1 MIDEY
6 KQSNNYNK
14 NNSYYFFFEV
24 IISKIYISFM
34 KNFFYRFVS
43 IREDFINDNNEKRM
57 RFVESPRFVHHFR
70 RDFRPSRRRIIT
82 PSLLRRAMRNWNATY
97 RSIDGNET
105 GADTIEIIINFAGI
119 EPSSWRMKRG
129 RALGTPL
136 EYQLIRFETRFE
148 ARREEGGGERSCDP
162 PFRRDD

>member
-1 MIDEY
+1 MTI
-6 KQSNNYNK
+6 
-14 NNSYYFFFEV
+14 
-24 IISKIYISFM
+24 M
-34 KNFFYRFVS
+34 KNAWERITNNTQALCRVS
-43 IREDFINDNNEKRM
+43 TIRASF
-57 RFVESPRFVHHFR
+57 S
-70 RDFRPSRRRIIT
+70 SRLSSERRIIA

-148 ARREEGGGERSCDP
+148 ARREGGEVRGGGGVAIHRFAAMTDRPGLALRP
-162 PFRRDD
+162 PSFDITDEYKLCLHSKDVLFESLHNCGD